1 MYSYMIIGSSLILLT
16 PKNYK
21 NYIGKKVK
29 LRFSSMCK
37 SETGICNM
45 CAGELLYVSVENIG
59 MAISQIPSTLKTK
72 CMSSI
77 HNSVIKASTIDPM
90 EAFYPFGTK

>member
-1 MYSYMIIGSSLILLT
+1 MYSYMIIGSSLVLLT

-21 NYIGKKVK
+21 NNIGNKVK

-59 MAISQIPSTLKTK
+59 MAISQIPSTLKLV
-72 CMSSI
+72 CMKSMHDSRVQT
-77 HNSVIKASTIDPM
+77 SLMDPM
-90 EAFYPFGTK
+90 EAFYPFGAK